1 MDKVT
6 SACGICCLGWLC
18 FPITLFIL
26 GSNEKN
32 YVCTNNNIL
41 LAEKNS
47 VETGCMTVPVD
58 NKFIHLSCPLDT
70 KAFTNY
76 TVTDFI
82 KGFQKPTGKQITFST
97 LSASMSDV
105 EMYSCIETTTQ
116 VPDPNCPSRRRRKD
130 AACPTITKYSYDMG
144 WRANSQNSDFSTAT
158 KAEAARRIGCPLSNG
173 LGRNP
178 SMPTNLVEKGGRVTK
193 GPPNDVKL
201 AGNFYITKA
210 TGSAGFTPNSPVVL
224 APFAGQVK
232 TPSQLPTSHQQGSNF
247 DDKGVAVLGNYLQN
261 CNSPFWGCVRLSF
274 KRNRDVGGSIIAN
287 SGISGK
293 TEEEPMAATWL
304 PPCPK
309 DDWHTWSAGIV
320 TKEKLL
326 DALTSSNENTLFFTR
341 IFGVLGCWAAVF
353 CCLYPIVAFFDIME
367 DYMAMVPCIGPCLST
382 IGQVVETL
390 VTMVVCCMSC
400 SFGCSAALFTIALV
414 WLVMRPLQGMLMMAV
429 CICLGGGAHALLQ
442 LVPKKGGEQARDMNQ
457 ELSSAS
463 GEQA

>member
-26 GSNEKN
+26 GSAEKN

-41 LAEKNS
+41 LADKNAA
-47 VETGCMTVPVD
+47 TTVCTSAPVD
-58 NKFIHLSCPLDT
+58 NKFIHLSCRLDT

-82 KGFQKPTGKQITFST
+82 KDFQKPTGPQVEFST

-105 EMYSCIETTTQ
+105 EMYSCKETVTQ

-130 AACPTITKYSYDMG
+130 SACPTVPKYSYAMG
-144 WRANSQNSDFSTAT
+144 WRANSQQETFNTAT
-158 KAEAARRIGCPLSNG
+158 IAVAARKIGCPLTTGIAGNPG
-173 LGRNP
+173 L
-178 SMPTNLVEKGGRVTK
+178 PTNLVEKGGRITK

-201 AGNFYITKA
+201 EGNYYITKA
-210 TGSAGFTPNSPVVL
+210 TGSAGFTPKPTVLL

-232 TPSQLPTSHQQGSNF
+232 QPAQLPTSRSAFAVGTF
-247 DDKGVAVLGNYLQN
+247 DDKSVAVVGNYLQN

-274 KRNRDVGGSIIAN
+274 KRNSDIAGSIIAS
-287 SGISGK
+287 SGINGK
-293 TEEEPMAATWL
+293 TAEEPMPATWL

-309 DDWHTWSAGIV
+309 DDWHTWSAGMV
-320 TKEKLL
+320 AKDKLL
-326 DALTSSNENTLFFTR
+326 DMLTSSNENSLYFTR
-341 IFGVLGCWAAVF
+341 IFGILGCWAAVF

-367 DYMAMVPCIGPCLST
+367 DYMAMIPCIGPCLST

-414 WLVMRPLQGMLMMAV
+414 WLVMRPLQGLLMMAV

-442 LVPKKGGEQARDMNQ
+442 LVPKKGGGEARDMNQ
-457 ELSSAS
+457 ELSSA
-463 GEQA
+463 A